1 MVETSKP
8 KSHSTS
14 QGIQTNATK
23 PSFEN
28 SGFLSLLGF
37 AKSLT
42 QQTDLTKII
51 QLVTGFTK
59 QHIDSDLASI
69 MLINPETRRTIQ
81 TVHREGDFGQHRQHH
96 LTHIM
101 LTGWTCENN
110 TSFLSENLHTDPRFH
125 KEALKNIPATSAI
138 CVPLVSE
145 AIIIGTLILFRIK
158 SEQPFSTDDLLQSEQ
173 IATIAAPYLHKMQ
186 EIRQY
191 FFPSQLPE
199 HLRQKYQKLG
209 LVGKSKPY
217 LALLHAIAT
226 AASCDVRVILEGE
239 SGTGKELVARALHLE
254 SRRAKQPFIAVD
266 CGAIP
271 DHLIESELFG
281 HVKGAF
287 TGATTARKGLFESAN
302 HGTLFIDEISNLPLE
317 LQSKLLRV
325 LQEEEI
331 RPLGSNVSHK
341 VDVRIISASSVPLS
355 ELVEKEHFRQDL
367 FYRLHVYPVKI
378 PTLNERKDDIS
389 LLAYH
394 FLKKFT
400 SQQHKRITQI
410 HESVID
416 LMKFRHWDGNV
427 RELENF
433 IERLVTLTPA
443 EAESITPQILPGKY
457 QAELQKFNAKKL
469 PRDSGGPL
477 RDQLASL
484 EKELLL
490 ASLGKCDW
498 NQSLAARNLEISE
511 HSIRYKMQKYD
522 IHPPEQ

>member
-1 MVETSKP
+1 MVKMPKP

-14 QGIQTNATK
+14 QGIQDNATK
-23 PSFEN
+23 EN
-28 SGFLSLLGF
+28 SGLFSLIEF
-37 AKSLT
+37 AKSLS

-59 QHIDSDLASI
+59 QYIDSDLASI
-69 MLINPETRRTIQ
+69 MLINPETRQTIQ
-81 TVHREGDFGQHRQHH
+81 TVHREGDFEQHPQHH
-96 LTHIM
+96 LIHIM

-110 TSFLSENLHTDPRFH
+110 TSFLSENLHNDPRFR

-158 SEQPFSTDDLLQSEQ
+158 SERPFSTDDLLQSEQ

-191 FFPSQLPE
+191 FLPSQSPE
-199 HLRQKYQKLG
+199 RLRQKYEKLG

-217 LALLHAIAT
+217 IALLHAIDT

-239 SGTGKELVARALHLE
+239 SGTGKELVAKALHNNS
-254 SRRAKQPFIAVD
+254 SRSEHSFVAVD

-341 VDVRIISASSVPLS
+341 VDVRIISASSAPLS
-355 ELVEKEHFRQDL
+355 ELVEQEKFRQDL
-367 FYRLHVYPVKI
+367 FYRLHVYPIKI

-394 FLKKFT
+394 FLKKFAA
-400 SQQHKRITQI
+400 QQKKQIAQI

-416 LMKFRHWDGNV
+416 FMKYRHWDGNV

-433 IERLVTLTPA
+433 IERLVTLTPP
-443 EAESITPQILPGKY
+443 EAGSINPQILPGKY
-457 QAELQKFNAKKL
+457 QAELSEFNAKKL
-469 PRDSGGPL
+469 PRDTSGPL
-477 RDQLASL
+477 RKQLASL
-484 EKELLL
+484 EKDLLL
-490 ASLGKCDW
+490 SALEKSNW
-498 NQSLAARNLEISE
+498 NQSHAARELEISE

-522 IHPPEQ
+522 IHLPE